1 VMDGLPRRKLM
12 WQQAP
17 GTATA
22 DDIEDGVKELT
33 QSVDSG
39 PSASLWSREVRLNAS
54 PLVVGEVG

>member
-1 VMDGLPRRKLM
+1 M